1 MRRSM
6 GQTMNEEEP
15 NYLVTYKT
23 IINNIF
29 DLKISY
35 NEAQDLDR
43 MMHDL
48 YLQN

>member
-29 DLKISY
+29 DLKLATTKLKTWI
-35 NEAQDLDR
+35 E
-43 MMHDL
+43 
-48 YLQN
+48 